1 MGDVVS
7 IAHYVNDV
15 KIEQRVKDG
24 FVNATA
30 MCIAHAKEVKFW
42 LRTLDTF
49 ELFVALY
56 QDLGYV
62 LKGENN
68 HLSYSL
74 NLSAT
79 KYAELFPELLVV
91 KKGSPEFGGGTW
103 IHPDLAIQLAQWCN
117 KTFAIQV
124 SRWVREW
131 LVKGFHEQNK
141 TLTQL
146 EKEYELYLQRHDLRV
161 TLKDTLRV
169 ELMEAVVKYAQRNK
183 INPYDLC
190 WKVHDTMNLA
200 IQGHRSKELKSLG
213 SLPIGD
219 LLRDYFDV
227 NSLVMYSA
235 INKLA
240 TNSIIDKGE
249 HPIDAVKNACRS
261 YLGSTY
267 DPKPYQLTENVYAQG
282 QRIRKSIKK
291 AKVIQFNL
299 FGGQDA
305 V

>member
-30 MCIAHAKEVKFW
+30 MCLAHNKEISHWLILDSTSGLVNALAKRLNINPKITSDSVK
-42 LRTLDTF
+42 LRLSD
-49 ELFVALY
+49 LY
-56 QDLGYV
+56 
-62 LKGENN
+62 
-68 HLSYSL
+68 
-74 NLSAT
+74 
-79 KYAELFPELLVV
+79 PELIIV
-91 KKGSPEFGGGTW
+91 KRGSPVNGGGTW
-103 IHPDLAIQLAQWCN
+103 IHYKLAIQLAQWCN
-117 KTFAIQV
+117 SEFALLV
-124 SRWVREW
+124 SDWVEEW
-131 LVKGFHEQNK
+131 LIKGFSQQNK
-141 TLTQL
+141 TLSQL

-169 ELMEAVVKYAQRNK
+169 ELMEAVVKYAQSNGLK
-183 INPYDLC
+183 AFDLC
-190 WKVHDTMNLA
+190 WQVHDTMNLA
-200 IQGHRSKELKSLG
+200 IQGHRSKELKTLG
-213 SLPIGD
+213 GLPIAD
-219 LLRDYFDV
+219 LIRDYFDA

-235 INKLA
+235 INRLA
-240 TNSIIDKGE
+240 TNSIVDRGV
-249 HPIDAVKNACRS
+249 HPIDAVKEACKS
-261 YLGSTY
+261 YLGVTY
-267 DPKPYQLTENVYAQG
+267 NPKPYQLTENLYNQG